1 MTETQVPKTPWHL
14 WAVGVVGLLWSAM
27 GAMDYIMTQTRNE
40 SYLAKFTPE
49 QLDYFFGFPTWV
61 IATWALAV
69 WCGVAGA
76 VLLLLRK
83 RVAEPV
89 FLISLIAMV
98 LTTIYNYGMSNG
110 LEVMGGAGSLMFTAV
125 IFLVALGLWL
135 YARAMRARGVIG

>member
-27 GAMDYIMTQTRNE
+27 GAMDYVMTETRNE
-40 SYLAKFTPE
+40 TYLARFTPE
-49 QLDYFFGFPTWV
+49 QLDYFYGFPTWV